1 MARPTQ
7 CKCQCQSVVVE
18 LLQALTA
25 QSNLLA
31 EQNKLMAQIV
41 DQNQMAMAQDEEDEP
56 VKSRY
61 LDG

>member
-1 MARPTQ
+1 MI
-7 CKCQCQSVVVE
+7 E
-18 LLQALTA
+18 LLQTLTA

>member
-1 MARPTQ
+1 M
-7 CKCQCQSVVVE
+7 VE

-41 DQNQMAMAQDEEDEP
+41 DQNQMVMAPDEEDEP

>member
-7 CKCQCQSVVVE
+7 CKCQCQSVMVE

-41 DQNQMAMAQDEEDEP
+41 DQNQMVMAPDEEDEP

>member
-7 CKCQCQSVVVE
+7 CKCQAMIVE

-41 DQNQMAMAQDEEDEP
+41 DQNQMLMAPDEEDEP